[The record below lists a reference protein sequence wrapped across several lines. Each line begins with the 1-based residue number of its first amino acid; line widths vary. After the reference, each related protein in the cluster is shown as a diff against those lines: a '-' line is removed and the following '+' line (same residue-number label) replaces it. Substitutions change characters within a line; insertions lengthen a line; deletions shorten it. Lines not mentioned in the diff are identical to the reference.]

1 MRGWASKLKIKI
13 ENVLNTVAEIQI
25 AGDFGPHC
33 ASRCKHSQIAAS
45 GTPRE

>member
-1 MRGWASKLKIKI
+1 MRGRASKLKIKI
-13 ENVLNTVAEIQI
+13 ENVLNKIAEIQI

-45 GTPRE
+45 DTARE